1 MVVGISTKLDA
12 HIRQPKLAIFRGVSV
27 RFWPNQTFFLLDSV
41 TGRIMQFQNIGFGQ
55 QIIIFF
61 SASFFFKYD
70 SAKIN
75 MRFGQKNFVFTTLL
89 EKTGKQKNKI

>member
-1 MVVGISTKLDA
+1 
-12 HIRQPKLAIFRGVSV
+12 
-27 RFWPNQTFFLLDSV
+27 
-41 TGRIMQFQNIGFGQ
+41 MQFQNIGFGQ

-89 EKTGKQKNKI
+89 EKTGKQKNKIWDSAKKIKYLTALMEKAGKLKQWN